1 MINSQS
7 IRALATFALLIGSM
21 FSGAASADDDRN
33 RGRDRD
39 RGGGREFEEKYRDG
53 NCRVERKLERNG
65 KYKEVR
71 ECKGVQASRGNRG
84 GREFD
89 EEFRDGNC
97 IVKRK
102 LERDGDYKEER
113 ECEGYDR
120 RRFDQRRTVAIRPVQ
135 EPVYPPWVVLEQGR
149 PVYRQ
154 GRQPAP
160 PPARAVSCNSETV
173 GQILGGIAGGVLGAK
188 VGDGSSRT
196 VATIGGSVIGVLVG
210 GEVGRRIDAADQA
223 CIGQALEFARDGQRV
238 AWPARSGAQYAVQP
252 GRVIN
257 RNGRECRPFQT
268 EVRTKAGVKRVQGT
282 ACRRPD
288 GVWVTAG

>member
-1 MINSQS
+1 MTSQS
-7 IRALATFALLIGSM
+7 IRTFAAHTLLIASA
-21 FSGAASADDDRN
+21 FSGAALADDDRN
-33 RGRDRD
+33 RGRDPD

-71 ECKGVQASRGNRG
+71 ECKNVQASRGNRG
-84 GREFD
+84 GYEFD

-120 RRFDQRRTVAIRPVQ
+120 RRFDQRRTVVVRQ
-135 EPVYPPWVVLEQGR
+135 EPLYPPWVVVEQGR

-154 GRQPAP
+154 GRRPDP
-160 PPARAVSCNSETV
+160 PPAPAVSCNSETV
-173 GQILGGIAGGVLGAK
+173 GQILGGIAGGVLGAQ
-188 VGDGSSRT
+188 VGDGSGRT
-196 VATIGGSVIGVLVG
+196 VATIGGSIIGVLVG

-238 AWPARSGAQYAVQP
+238 AWPGRSGARYAVQP
-252 GRVIN
+252 GRVFN
-257 RNGRECRPFQT
+257 RNGRECRPYQT
-268 EVRTKAGVKRVQGT
+268 EVRTKAGVERVQGT
-282 ACRRPD
+282 ACRQPN
-288 GVWVTAG
+288 GVWVAPAG